1 MTQIRIF
8 VSETACD
15 LRGGRQ
21 SWRIFSLLCSVSFV
35 ISIGRALI
43 H

>member
-1 MTQIRIF
+1 MTQIRMF

-21 SWRIFSLLCSVSFV
+21 SWRIFSLLCSVSLV
-35 ISIGRALI
+35 ISIGTALM

>member
-1 MTQIRIF
+1 MTQIRTF
-8 VSETACD
+8 VSDTACD

-21 SWRIFSLLCSVSFV
+21 SWRVFSLLCSVSFV
-35 ISIGRALI
+35 LSVGTALI